1 MLWGMKC
8 PLCQNEI
15 ARPPTFKAA
24 VDMHVL
30 ERGITHRELARQIGI
45 SASTFSRMN
54 EQNLS
59 VKNLARVALAIG
71 MPLGDALSYF
81 VVETPDD

>member
-24 VDMHVL
+24 VDMHIPRLKKTKYWVL
-30 ERGITHRELARQIGI
+30 QPVFSEGKQWFSAKEVAWVQRAINREIY
-45 SASTFSRMN
+45 AS
-54 EQNLS
+54 
-59 VKNLARVALAIG
+59 
-71 MPLGDALSYF
+71 
-81 VVETPDD
+81 